1 MRCEIVCTSSGCEL
15 ASLPDRLGHILLAT
29 DTGKTLLYNLCRD
42 HRDRDRVAADRHPD
56 SSAAF
61 ANQYTP
67 ALLRH
72 FRDDDELEAYR
83 HYLLLPFGVV
93 LLCCLFP
100 AYKWIQLRT
109 TIMVAAS
116 FIVLVLAVRRITTM
130 LNPVEYLLP
139 KAKEEAKLALQAA
152 FNLRN
157 KEADAHRGGGT

>member
-1 MRCEIVCTSSGCEL
+1 MRL
-15 ASLPDRLGHILLAT
+15 ASLPHRLGHILLVT
-29 DTGKTLLYNLCRD
+29 DTDKTLLYTY
-42 HRDRDRVAADRHPD
+42 AAIMGTVIALLLTVTLIPLQQC
-56 SSAAF
+56 

-83 HYLLLPFGVV
+83 YYLLLTLGVV

-100 AYKWIQLRT
+100 AFKWTQLLT

-130 LNPVEYLLP
+130 LNLVEYLLP
-139 KAKEEAKLALQAA
+139 KAKEEAKLALQS
-152 FNLRN
+152 
-157 KEADAHRGGGT
+157 GV